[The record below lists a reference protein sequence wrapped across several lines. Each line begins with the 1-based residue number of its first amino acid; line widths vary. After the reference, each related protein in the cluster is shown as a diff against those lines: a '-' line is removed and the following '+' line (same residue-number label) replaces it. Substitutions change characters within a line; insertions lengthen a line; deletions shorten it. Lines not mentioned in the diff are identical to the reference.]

1 MTENFTADLKNYALS
16 QGADLVGIADL
27 DRVRSI
33 RTIPE
38 DLLKPYTRAMVIG
51 VAISYDIFEPIE
63 DSPTALY
70 SRQYVTANNIL
81 DDISFKIQ
89 QKLSAVGNRALA
101 QPASMVVD
109 KENWWPNLP
118 AKAVAR
124 AAGLG
129 WIGKN
134 LLLINPRFGGRVRYA
149 VILTDASLDV
159 DQPVPFRCGNCTKC
173 VDACPV
179 QAIKGASWEEY
190 PADRDTALYFE
201 RCVSKLKDDFATR
214 PDIGYPVCGVC
225 IKVCPWSQP
234 KIKPQD

>member
-1 MTENFTADLKNYALS
+1 MTENLTAELKNYALA
-16 QGADLVGIADL
+16 QGADLAGIADL
-27 DRVRSI
+27 DLVRSI

-38 DLLKPYTRAMVIG
+38 DLLDPYTRAMVVG
-51 VAISYDIFEPIE
+51 VAISYDVFEPIQ
-63 DSPTALY
+63 DCPTALY
-70 SRQYVTANNIL
+70 SRQYNTANNIL
-81 DDISFKIQ
+81 DDISFRVQ
-89 QKLSAVGNRALA
+89 QKLSAKGYRALA
-101 QPASMVVD
+101 LPASMVVD

-118 AKAVAR
+118 TKAAAR

-134 LLLINPRFGGRVRYA
+134 MLLINPRFGGRVRYA
-149 VILTDASLDV
+149 VILTDAPLV
-159 DQPVPFRCGNCTKC
+159 PDQPMPFRCGNCTKC
-173 VDACPV
+173 VEVCPA

-234 KIKPQD
+234 KTKSPE